1 MKRLYL
7 TAFLLLGLLMGASA
21 QDYYIEGTYEIKNNR
36 HYLNNVT
43 TRGITIDGKNFIS
56 QVEGDFKIYESDDGR
71 RGELTKFVFDKAK
84 TECDNGFDGGF
95 YLQYLLEVGRDSEW
109 IDEKEYL
116 QGSGTGYEQKDMLV
130 MLVLDYSTSMLRND
144 YISKMQTSAK
154 DFINTLYSASPE
166 GNIRVGIIAFSGKS
180 QTREFSIKGL
190 NSNTKREMESFIN
203 GVQPGINTAFYYAVD
218 HAVDM
223 LEEYSSG
230 VYLDRDNYSGACVV
244 TFTDGLDNESAT
256 GENDLAYINNTLRY
270 KAIMG
275 KTIEFFS
282 IGFTGAEDFSRLQK
296 AKFNEVMEKTSTDK
310 NHFKTSDDFGEIE
323 EYFGEIAK
331 NLIDRWKNIRLF
343 TPQGHNGKKVR
354 WVLRCGGSRPT
365 PRPSTPSSRR
375 SPWFGISAEVGVF
388 DEDEFFGGVNLD
400 MAFSVTDFFAI
411 GGRFGIMMWNYEYH
425 DLFYTSTGTS
435 TGFLV
440 GPEVKLTFPNNSA
453 VIAGLGGGM
462 VCDEG
467 VFYLRAG
474 YKTRKSFFV
483 TSEILT
489 NGDEIGFGIGLGF
502 SFGGK
507 RRE

>member
-1 MKRLYL
+1 MKKNIIL
-7 TAFLLLGLLMGASA
+7 TALLLIGLFMGASA
-21 QDYYIEGTYEIKNNR
+21 QDYYIEGFYEIKNNR

-43 TRGITIDGKNFIS
+43 TRGITIDGKNYIS
-56 QVEGDFKIYESDDGR
+56 EVEGSFEMVTSKDGR
-71 RGELTKFVFDKAK
+71 SGELTEFVFDKAK

-95 YLQYLLEVGRDSEW
+95 YLQYLLEVGRQREW
-109 IDEKEYL
+109 VDEKEYL
-116 QGSGTGYEQKDMLV
+116 QNSGSRYEKKDMLV

-144 YISKMQTSAK
+144 YISKMQKSAI
-154 DFINTLYSASPE
+154 DFINTLYKASVD

-180 QTREFSIKGL
+180 QTKEFPIKGL
-190 NSNTKREMESFIN
+190 DSYSKREMESFIN
-203 GVQPGINTAFYYAVD
+203 SVKPGINTAYYYAID

-223 LEEYSSG
+223 LEEFSSDA
-230 VYLDRDNYSGACVV
+230 YLDRENYGGACVV

-256 GENDLAYINNTLRY
+256 GDSDLAYINNTLRY
-270 KAIMG
+270 KAILG
-275 KTIEFFS
+275 KNIEFFS
-282 IGFTGAEDFSRLQK
+282 IGFTGAEDFSRLQR
-296 AKFNEVMEKTSTDK
+296 AKFDEVMEKTSTDK
-310 NHFKTSDDFGEIE
+310 EHFKTSDDFGEIE
-323 EYFGEIAK
+323 KYFGEIARK
-331 NLIDRWKNIRLF
+331 LIDRWKIIALY

-354 WVLRCGGSRPT
+354 WVLNCGGSRPT
-365 PRPSTPSSRR
+365 PPREPSIRR

-388 DEDEFFGGVNLD
+388 DEDEPFGGINLD
-400 MAFSVTDFFAI
+400 MAFSVNDFLAI
-411 GGRFGIMMWNYEYH
+411 GGRIGIMVDEDFEQGIM
-425 DLFYTSTGTS
+425 
-435 TGFLV
+435 V

>member
-1 MKRLYL
+1 MRKHFIL
-7 TAFLLLGLLMGASA
+7 TTFLLLGLFMGVSA
-21 QDYYIEGTYEIKNNR
+21 QEYYIEGLYEIKNNR

-43 TRGITIDGKNFIS
+43 TRGITIDGKNHIA
-56 QVEGDFKIYESDDGR
+56 QVEGTFGMVESEDGR

-144 YISKMQTSAK
+144 YISKMQKSAK

-190 NSNTKREMESFIN
+190 SSNTKREMENFIN

-223 LEEYSSG
+223 LEEYSSD
-230 VYLDRDNYSGACVV
+230 VYLDRDNYSGSCVV

-256 GENDLAYINNTLRY
+256 GDGDLAYINSTLRY

-331 NLIDRWKNIRLF
+331 NLIDRWKIIRLF

-354 WVLRCGGSRPT
+354 WVLRCEGSHPAPIGETRMT
-365 PRPSTPSSRR
+365 R
-375 SPWFGISAEVGVF
+375 SPWFGISAEGGYL
-388 DEDEFFGGVNLD
+388 DGFFGGLNFD
-400 MAFSVTDFFAI
+400 MAFSINKTFAV
-411 GGRFGIMMWNYEYH
+411 GGRIGVMYGEYG
-425 DLFYTSTGTS
+425 LGVLT
-435 TGFLV
+435 
-440 GPEVKLTFPNNSA
+440 GPEVKITFSNNSA

-462 VCDEG
+462 VNECG

-483 TSEILT
+483 TTEALL
-489 NGDEIGFGIGLGF
+489 GEAAGFGVGLGF

-507 RRE
+507 QRNR

>member
-1 MKRLYL
+1 
-7 TAFLLLGLLMGASA
+7 MGVNA
-21 QDYYIEGTYEIKNNR
+21 QDYYIEGYYEIKNDR

-43 TRGITIDGKNFIS
+43 TRGITIDGRIS
-56 QVEGDFKIYESDDGR
+56 IPVVEGTFGMVESEDGR
-71 RGELTKFVFDKAK
+71 RGELTQFVFDKAK
-84 TECDNGFDGGF
+84 TDCDNGFDGGF

-116 QGSGTGYEQKDMLV
+116 QGSGAGYEKKDMLV

-144 YISKMQTSAK
+144 YISKMQKSAK

-190 NSNTKREMESFIN
+190 DINTKREMEYFIN

-223 LEEYSSG
+223 LEEYSSD
-230 VYLDRDNYSGACVV
+230 VFIDRKNYSGSCVV
-244 TFTDGLDNESAT
+244 TFTDGLDNESAN
-256 GENDLAYINNTLRY
+256 GESDLSYINNTLLS

-310 NHFKTSDDFGEIE
+310 EHFKTSDDFGEIE
-323 EYFGEIAK
+323 RYFGEIARK
-331 NLIDRWKNIRLF
+331 LIDRWKIIRLY

-354 WVLRCGGSRPT
+354 WVLRCEGSRPV
-365 PRPSTPSSRR
+365 PKPSGERLTR
-375 SPWFGISAEVGVF
+375 SPWFGISAEAGNI
-388 DEDEFFGGVNLD
+388 DDEFFGGLNLD
-400 MAFSVTDFFAI
+400 MAFSINKTVAI
-411 GGRFGIMMWNYEYH
+411 GGRVGLFYGPKYEEFGI
-425 DLFYTSTGTS
+425 L
-435 TGFLV
+435 L
-440 GPEVKLTFPNNSA
+440 GPEVKITFPNNSA
-453 VIAGLGGGM
+453 IIASLGGGT
-462 VCDEG
+462 VNDYG
-467 VFYLRAG
+467 VAYIRAA
-474 YKTRKSFFV
+474 YKTRKSVFFTAESLLGETV
-483 TSEILT
+483 
-489 NGDEIGFGIGLGF
+489 GAGVGIGF

-507 RRE
+507 LRNR